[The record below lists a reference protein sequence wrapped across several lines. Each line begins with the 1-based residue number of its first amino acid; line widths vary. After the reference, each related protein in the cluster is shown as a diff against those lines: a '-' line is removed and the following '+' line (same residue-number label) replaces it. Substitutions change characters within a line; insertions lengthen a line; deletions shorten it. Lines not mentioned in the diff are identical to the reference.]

1 MDGFKSLKDLGYL
14 PEQHLAVK
22 KVLEEMQANGLIE
35 IKIIGKNS
43 NGQNIIGYELIQQR
57 PTTIM

>member
-14 PEQHLAVK
+14 PEQNLAVK

-35 IKIIGKNS
+35 AIIIGKNS
-43 NGQNIIGYELIQQR
+43 NGENIIGYELIQQR
-57 PTTIM
+57 PTTIL